1 MTIPVGLPWLRHSR
15 LTRCDEVEE
24 LVEGSTL
31 VAELARAVVE
41 RCSERGGWSS
51 RLLLQGGALELRC
64 GRLEAAISEGG
75 VDQLLRTFGL
85 GAS

>member
-31 VAELARAVVE
+31 MAELARAVVE
-41 RCSERGGWSS
+41 WCSDRGG
-51 RLLLQGGALELRC
+51 LELEVAFA
-64 GRLEAAISEGG
+64 GWS
-75 VDQLLRTFGL
+75 F
-85 GAS
+85 GASLRKIGSCDKRGMC